1 MNYVINNS
9 MAKHTIQFT
18 LQSGE
23 YIGHAIMK
31 FGGNCRGFEVLSE
44 CDLADSGDC
53 IISSD
58 CDLSIDYEED
68 SFTMELRNSNGETLL
83 IEEYMISSI
92 NEYVVG
98 IEIVDFQEE

>member
-1 MNYVINNS
+1 MNYVVSDS
-9 MAKHTIQFT
+9 MAKHTVQFT

-58 CDLSIDYEED
+58 CDLYFHYEDD
-68 SFTMELRNSNGETLL
+68 SFTMTLRNSKGETLL

-98 IEIVDFQEE
+98 IEIIDFQEE